1 MSGIPPFTATYLT
14 YLTHTS
20 ANANR
25 TRRKSCQACADGK
38 TKCDLQQPCSR
49 CKARDRECTYVRTP
63 SVRVKKSPSLA
74 LSTPSPDMQRDGGGD
89 NASAF
94 PSPTAG
100 PSAQPAHGGIFVSPS
115 SAPQRFHN
123 PLTGSPSEFDF
134 IPQAPN
140 IPASTSLANYMD
152 QARSV
157 PSSYASSIYS
167 DTTDNFPPTRGDS
180 LTSFAQDALEVNNQ
194 LNALFSTELFDKF
207 FCDAFEESSVHS
219 LDGSQAVYGL
229 NDMLNDGG
237 NQLPYAAETVD
248 MQPFMGSMPPP
259 DFDLYNLET
268 NFMSA
273 AAISTGTISNISP
286 VFPDP
291 TVEPSVIPYPSE
303 FQNYSASPYLIP
315 DAHTYAALQHTCSTP
330 CSSLRYLSCTSQRS
344 PLTASHRF

>member
-1 MSGIPPFTATYLT
+1 
-14 YLTHTS
+14 
-20 ANANR
+20 
-25 TRRKSCQACADGK
+25 
-38 TKCDLQQPCSR
+38 
-49 CKARDRECTYVRTP
+49 
-63 SVRVKKSPSLA
+63 
-74 LSTPSPDMQRDGGGD
+74 MQRDGGND
-89 NASAF
+89 NAPAF

-140 IPASTSLANYMD
+140 FPASTSLANYMD
-152 QARSV
+152 QVRSV

-237 NQLPYAAETVD
+237 NQLPYATETVD

-273 AAISTGTISNISP
+273 AAISTGPIPNISP

-303 FQNYSASPYLIP
+303 FQNYTHLFYTMFLAQIPIMHVPTFTIDGKPQILISAMQACGALYVRTQAAAKFIEQTLASARDQLVGEFVSGTGFPIMP
-315 DAHTYAALQHTCSTP
+315 PQIYA
-330 CSSLRYLSCTSQRS
+330 
-344 PLTASHRF
+344 